1 MFYLKEFFQSLGENL
16 FRGFFFFLF
25 TCLLAFSLT
34 HRPWVAKTVEKI
46 TPEKMVN
53 PYFSVVIDGTL
64 APESVRL
71 AAAKLPGV
79 LGIATL
85 ADSEK
90 KISALVSDLGA
101 DYALPKELM
110 NFQTLRVTLSPTL
123 SKESLEF
130 IRKEITKVGSRDHLT
145 ATEVKYPEVAGVMNT
160 HPFYAFLR
168 SAGDWGIIGVL
179 AVLWIVSF
187 WLSYDVFRSRA
198 YIIEKFQR
206 RSLVAGKSYLSGL
219 LLVTGLFT
227 ALGFLNGTLKFFDL
241 VLLAMVF
248 SVFGTFSLQSWRWK
262 SA

>member
-1 MFYLKEFFQSLGENL
+1 MFYLKEFFKSLGENPI
-16 FRGFFFFLF
+16 RGFFFFLF

-53 PYFSVVIDGTL
+53 PYFAIVIDGTL
-64 APESVRL
+64 SPEAVRL
-71 AAAKLPGV
+71 AASKLPGV
-79 LGIATL
+79 MGITTMN
-85 ADSEK
+85 DSDK
-90 KISALVSDLGA
+90 KISALVSDLGS
-101 DYALPKELM
+101 DYVLPKELM
-110 NFQTLRVTLSPTL
+110 NFQTLRVILSPSL
-123 SKESLEF
+123 SKESLNF
-130 IRKEITKVGSRDHLT
+130 IRKEITKVGSKEHLS
-145 ATEVKYPEVAGVMNT
+145 ATEVKFPEVAGVMNA

-168 SAGDWGIIGVL
+168 SAGDWGTIGIL
-179 AVLWIVSF
+179 ALFWIVSF

-206 RSLVAGKSYLSGL
+206 KSMVAGKAYLSGL
-219 LLVTGLFT
+219 LLVSVLFS

-248 SVFGTFSLQSWRWK
+248 SVFGTFSLQNWRWK